1 MAYNGPADPLFELT
15 ERRRNE
21 RAAVEEAGGGQS
33 EGFELAEQ
41 ELIQHASHGDEQTL
55 ACIMYDAG
63 PEEEEE
69 ASSVY
74 SEADEEHRVD

>member
-1 MAYNGPADPLFELT
+1 MADNGPADPLFELA

-21 RAAVEEAGGGQS
+21 RLAVEEAGGGQS

-55 ACIMYDAG
+55 ACVMYDAA